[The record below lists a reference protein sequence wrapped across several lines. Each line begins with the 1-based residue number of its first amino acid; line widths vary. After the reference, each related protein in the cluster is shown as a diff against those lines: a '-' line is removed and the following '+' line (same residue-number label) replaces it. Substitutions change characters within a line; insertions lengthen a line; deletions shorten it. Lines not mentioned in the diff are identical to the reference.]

1 VSELVGS
8 IFMGIADIVTDGIA
22 CARLLHGDVAVV
34 NEGYRA
40 AYLTILCFGTVCTAV
55 SLAYRLRNAH
65 LMRAHVRELS
75 QVRRTGSASA
85 ARRQAQQHEW
95 ELEQTN
101 RTKAILSLGLLSI
114 AAQGADARC
123 GPIHR
128 LNLTRLPLQVYRCPS
143 QTAV

>member
-1 VSELVGS
+1 
-8 IFMGIADIVTDGIA
+8 MGIADIVTDGIA
-22 CARLLHGDVAVV
+22 CARLLHSDVAVV

-85 ARRQAQQHEW
+85 ARRQANSMNGN
-95 ELEQTN
+95 LSR
-101 RTKAILSLGLLSI
+101 RT
-114 AAQGADARC
+114 AQKRSCRSGFSASRHKVPMRVA
-123 GPIHR
+123 GQY
-128 LNLTRLPLQVYRCPS
+128 TG
-143 QTAV
+143 